1 MACLGQCN
9 DCNCKDLNICADT
22 NVIEK
27 QMNDYIS
34 QLKDAECEIRKTPC
48 NKIQYAVAKFSN
60 KVWCVSKNNFKLSV
74 NNTYRIDGLCE
85 TQKCIIDYL
94 KKLSEYLKAQMQ
106 GNVEF
111 SINSKAESDDVGKT
125 TMKSSTSPDGTFKFS
140 FDTNDG
146 AKIIG
151 NGEINGKVDHE
162 YSSNEDG
169 SIKVKVKS
177 ITINNVKWDKT
188 ADNSAANKNIS
199 LHIKDVNG
207 NALYDKNYDGSTS
220 WSEDVNKTVDLNI
233 EKDIQPS
240 SSSGDIQVLTIDDN
254 WIVNTHGNA
263 SVKYD
268 NNNKGGI
275 PPEVTCEANCDKC
288 KDKKSEDDKTEDLE
302 TPIAQPNEQPQH
314 IEKTKKVVSE
324 SPNLVVT
331 ETDDAYKLTLNET
344 DKPDKDTVYDDTE
357 LRNKVNALE
366 NKVDKAES
374 SSSSYNDSEIKAK
387 LKELEE
393 KLAKKEDIPVK
404 YHYVETDISSNSY
417 PSSFGN
423 YPKVRFV
430 STLKDTF
437 DFSMDTLIVKLYLDD
452 ISTYDYNTV
461 DDLPEEDTSIE
472 YDDKETEKLAR
483 EPDENIKNYS
493 TGNEFIIADSGERIV
508 TIPFLIPNG
517 DIIHYKAK
525 VTTTNESITFS
536 EVSSYLEIANTTKYN
551 KNVLFYINVSTS
563 NSVRIKGKDF
573 ITTNNKPL
581 QVKVIRKRLE
591 RES

>member
-9 DCNCKDLNICADT
+9 DCNCKDLNICSDT

-94 KKLSEYLKAQMQ
+94 KKLSEFLKAQMQ

-125 TMKSSTSPDGTFKFS
+125 TMKSSTSPDGTFKFT

-146 AKIIG
+146 TKIIG

-288 KDKKSEDDKTEDLE
+288 KDKKSEEDKTEDLE
-302 TPIAQPNEQPQH
+302 TPIAPPNEQPQP

-357 LRNKVNALE
+357 LRNKVTALE
-366 NKVDKAES
+366 NKVDKSES

-404 YHYVETDISSNSY
+404 YHYVETNINKNGYVLTSGK
-417 PSSFGN
+417 GN
-423 YPKVRFV
+423 NKITTIKLSDDFN
-430 STLKDTF
+430 F
-437 DFSMDTLIVKLYLDD
+437 DYDTLIVDMLFSDIQAYKYTSINDIDESDDQEFSSPEEEAMAKKPNEPLYTFKTGNQIVLD
-452 ISTYDYNTV
+452 SNSNNHYFNTV
-461 DDLPEEDTSIE
+461 
-472 YDDKETEKLAR
+472 
-483 EPDENIKNYS
+483 
-493 TGNEFIIADSGERIV
+493 
-508 TIPFLIPNG
+508 FLVGNG
-517 DIIHYKAK
+517 DIIYFNFKVNIYSDKLVLSEQSAFLEKAK
-525 VTTTNESITFS
+525 ITNYRTYIPIDPFASTI
-536 EVSSYLEIANTTKYN
+536 YYTKI
-551 KNVLFYINVSTS
+551 KN
-563 NSVRIKGKDF
+563 KDF
-573 ITTNNKPL
+573 DFTISDGL
-581 QVKVIRKRLE
+581 MIKVIRKRLE